1 VTVSFTVYFNH
12 LYNLLFAL
20 LIAIS
25 VLPPDIVNVLPPK
38 WKPYVGTASAAALW
52 IKSHLNLYVNP
63 DGTPARS
70 NWNPPPP
77 KPPSAMIAL

>member
-1 VTVSFTVYFNH
+1 VSFTVYFNH
-12 LYNLLFAL
+12 LYNLLFVL

-38 WKPYVGTASAAALW
+38 WKPYVGVGSALALW
-52 IKSHLNLYVNP
+52 IKSHMNLYYNP

-70 NWNPPPP
+70 NWNPPAPT
-77 KPPSAMIAL
+77 KPPNAMIAL